1 MVRQS
6 ERREATIG
14 AILAAARKLFAT
26 EGFDAVS
33 IDGIAAKAGVAKG
46 AVYHHFSTKEV
57 LFEAVFDDTSRA
69 VAQRLAKAA
78 PAEPVDILK
87 RLAAGARA
95 YFAACA
101 EPATFR
107 IILKDGP
114 LVLGWAR
121 WREIDMR
128 DFGHFVPRALKAA
141 MKQGLIAKQ
150 PVEPLARLIVGAITE
165 AAMACAES
173 DNPARTGKQH
183 VSALETLLE
192 GLRLR

>member
-1 MVRQS
+1 VQ
-6 ERREATIG
+6 
-14 AILAAARKLFAT
+14 AAAT
-26 EGFDAVS
+26 GFGDAARVPL
-33 IDGIAAKAGVAKG
+33 GVAGVDVL
-46 AVYHHFSTKEV
+46 AV
-57 LFEAVFDDTSRA
+57 AVVVARRALDATDRA
-69 VAQRLAKAA
+69 VAQDRALIGHLPLAVLAGLEA
-78 PAEPVDILK
+78 VAVAGGGAL
-87 RLAAGARA
+87 LAAGARA

>member
-1 MVRQS
+1 MATHA
-6 ERREATIG
+6 ERRAVTRGAVLRSANELFSGQGFAATTIDD
-14 AILAAARKLFAT
+14 IAAA
-26 EGFDAVS
+26 
-33 IDGIAAKAGVAKG
+33 AGVAKG